1 MTTRAQHYSA
11 LAALLLVAT
20 SWGATF
26 VLTKAVLKTITP
38 EWFMFYRFALAGV
51 LLWPL
56 VRREKIDRAAV
67 RMSVTLGLLVLA
79 GYWLQTAGLLYTTP
93 SRSAFL
99 TGVGIVAVPLFD
111 RLIYRT
117 RLQPAAIV
125 GLGLAIGGLFVLFGG
140 FRGTLNVGDVMTIA
154 CAVAFSIHIVLTARY
169 SELVSPTVLSVI
181 QLAVVAI
188 GAIPMLPFSKHNPFD
203 SFTFAALLYFAVV
216 NTSVAF
222 VLVMWGQKRVSA
234 TEAAIVL
241 SFEPVAAAFT
251 SVLFRMDE
259 PTVGFIAGGA
269 LVVAGIVIS
278 QLQPGK
284 VSAVED

>member
-11 LAALLLVAT
+11 LTALLLVAT

-26 VLTKAVLKTITP
+26 VLTKAVLKSMTP
-38 EWFMFYRFALAGV
+38 EWFMFYRFSLAAI
-51 LLWPL
+51 LLLPL
-56 VRREKIDRAAV
+56 VMREKIDRAAI
-67 RMSVTLGLLVLA
+67 RMSVTLGVLVLA
-79 GYWLQTAGLLYTTP
+79 GYWLQTAGLQYTTP

-117 RLQPAAIV
+117 RLQSAALI
-125 GLGLAIGGLFVLFGG
+125 GLALAIGGLFVLFGG
-140 FRGTLNVGDVMTIA
+140 FEGRLNVGDFMTIA

-188 GAIPMLPFSKHNPFD
+188 GALPMLPFSEHRPFNA
-203 SFTFAALLYFAVV
+203 FTIGALLYFAVV
-216 NTSVAF
+216 NTSIAF

-241 SFEPVAAAFT
+241 SFEPVAAAMT

-259 PTVGFIAGGA
+259 MTTGFIAGGT
-269 LVVAGIVIS
+269 LVVTGIVVS

-284 VSAVED
+284 VEQST